1 LVPIF
6 GIVSLFYSLERSS
19 KKLGQPTIGVFLT
32 HTGPWRRGRLQV
44 NGFIEIEIE
53 IGIEIEVPNLFD
65 FDGDFD
71 FGQIIIILM
80 RLPCGVV
87 QGY

>member
-53 IGIEIEVPNLFD
+53 IGIEIEIEVPYLFD
-65 FDGDFD
+65 FDADFD
-71 FGQIIIILM
+71 FGSITNL
-80 RLPCGVV
+80 
-87 QGY
+87 